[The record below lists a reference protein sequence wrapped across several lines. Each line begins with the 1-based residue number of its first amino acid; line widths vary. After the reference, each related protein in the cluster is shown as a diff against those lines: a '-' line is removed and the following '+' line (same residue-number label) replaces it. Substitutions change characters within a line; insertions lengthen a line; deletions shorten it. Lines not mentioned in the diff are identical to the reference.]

1 MPIKV
6 ATRSLDLNA
15 PLVEKALAEGHFY
28 GDRERLH
35 VNVAGTQCVVL
46 DKDTTGLNLVTH

>member
-46 DKDTTGLNLVTH
+46 DKDTTGLNLVAH